1 MEYGKVKWFDGKKG
15 YGFIEPENGSKD
27 VFVHRNNVQ
36 NIGFEEDIKDGEEVE
51 FSIEETDKGLSAV
64 DVYILE

>member
-15 YGFIEPENGSKD
+15 FGFIEPENGGKD
-27 VFVHRNNVQ
+27 VFLHRNNVQ
-36 NIGFEEDIKDGEEVE
+36 NLGFEEGIKDGEEVE
-51 FSIEETDKGLSAV
+51 FTIEETPKGLSAV

>member
-15 YGFIEPENGSKD
+15 FGFIEPENGGKD
-27 VFVHRNNVQ
+27 VFLHRNNVQ
-36 NIGFEEDIKDGEEVE
+36 NLGFEEGIKDGEEVE
-51 FSIEETDKGLSAV
+51 FSIEETPKGLSAV

>member
-15 YGFIEPENGSKD
+15 FGFIEPENGGKD
-27 VFVHRNNVQ
+27 VFLHRNNVQ
-36 NIGFEEDIKDGEEVE
+36 NIGFEEGIKDGEEVE
-51 FSIEETDKGLSAV
+51 FATEETPKGLSAV